1 MESSIVVIV
10 VLVTVIT
17 VVVLFLTTFCY
28 IYKYCHKERAH
39 KYRYSPLPQPEE
51 DIELEQHYDSSAH
64 SISYSHSTEPCDTE
78 LGQLS
83 SSLSS
88 LSQDYR
94 PVESDGP
101 EDYKERPVVHLPYQL
116 HNFVVQK
123 IIPYF
128 NDQRLTA
135 YQFAVVVLL
144 SESDFDNICQ
154 TNFTPSDIWG
164 RPILNK
170 AFSVMPQDLKK
181 YGNYVVARPSS
192 NNCHSEEE
200 IFGKYSVIDT
210 PFYHLWSAYVER
222 NGAYPKCILIYSWNL
237 PCSRCTEAIIR
248 SLGKKPYN
256 GVSVIVAHTIFWMRS
271 ESDSQHKMNQEK
283 LISKNITVEQVQ
295 YPVHLPPGQIT
306 SIL

>member
-1 MESSIVVIV
+1 METS
-10 VLVTVIT
+10 TVIAIAIVSAVEVAVCCCCCFCFCCCCCKNST
-17 VVVLFLTTFCY
+17 PTGKTTA
-28 IYKYCHKERAH
+28 KR
-39 KYRYSPLPQPEE
+39 RRRRSPGNLESGWFEPTQRSKG
-51 DIELEQHYDSSAH
+51 IEATTKG
-64 SISYSHSTEPCDTE
+64 I
-78 LGQLS
+78 
-83 SSLSS
+83 
-88 LSQDYR
+88 YR

-116 HNFVVQK
+116 HNFVVQQ

-192 NNCHSEEE
+192 NDCHSEEE
-200 IFGKYSVIDT
+200 IFGKYSVINT

-248 SLGKKPYN
+248 SLGEKPYN

-306 SIL
+306 STL